1 MSVTNIFL
9 FRDIIK
15 VKIGIGEPS
24 GITSPSDGQVAVEGN
39 ITYTYDL
46 SSTNWDISV
55 QTNQIYVNGLTTRP
69 TNLSFSSGE
78 IWKNGTNEGTS
89 TTVVDTDIVRL
100 KITNPTL
107 NSIQNY

>member
-9 FRDIIK
+9 FRDIVK

-24 GITSPSDGQVAVEGN
+24 GIDSPTDGQTVVEGN

-55 QTNQIYVNGLTTRP
+55 QTNQIYVNGLTTTPTMPQESTLHLDKVSTLRP
-69 TNLSFSSGE
+69 NP
-78 IWKNGTNEGTS
+78 
-89 TTVVDTDIVRL
+89 
-100 KITNPTL
+100 ITQL
-107 NSIQNY
+107 